1 MSSQK
6 LDELGVRIERLTSN
20 PADIRAPLVRL
31 MRPILARLGY
41 GPKVSSE
48 KAQALLAELRR
59 RDEPSPTPGAV
70 PAERLMLDAV
80 AELEDSL
87 TSVER
92 ATVVGKRTLVAYAAW
107 LRRLYEVLV
116 RASRAI
122 EDRDDDAA
130 ALAGHASFAI
140 LPPLA
145 VQGRDAAAK
154 GQDKDIH
161 AQSARLVDLE
171 LAAVDHILAAAMTEV
186 EVLGRRRRLLEAAR
200 QMLLES
206 SAAVPLDA
214 AGVEAR
220 RRHIAGEI
228 TRIDRLQAAGV
239 SPDVTLAHQLREA
252 MTRGERDRLHA
263 ALVAMNSVA
272 RGAGDERAYALSRR
286 AIAEMWH
293 GDDPRTPLARQRS
306 MERSAKQA
314 LGDDFTETVKS
325 AYDAARKRY
334 ETLRQNGDDS
344 YTVNSA
350 LTYFDASSSSAT
362 LSATLAV
369 DGAFEVGGALLPIR
383 IEEIE
388 RRYRA
393 VRWPTQEMWLMP
405 ATEPVDIPDAII
417 DDPRTIVLDL
427 AAGRLLAR
435 RFVKEE
441 LLRHPKTILRGEVRV
456 YVLDG
461 SGSMMGPRSRMRDAI
476 VCAELLTLKRRLLE
490 GAKLARVVFFYRYF
504 DTEVHPTVRVD
515 TPAAVELA
523 FGDVLGNLREGGTDI
538 EKALLASFEQVRSA
552 KASDPD
558 LAQAQIVLVTDGEA
572 AVDEPT
578 LDRARSGVGDLTV
591 GLSVI
596 ALGQENPAL
605 RALVANQRA
614 KGERAFYHFI
624 PDDSLE
630 AVVRGEV
637 DSGLPLHLPEV
648 HGSTKPQALSADLGN
663 LVEEMSGLG
672 RAREL
677 EALEGLDA
685 QAEGM
690 REAGVEESAL
700 TEGERARARALYRDR
715 RSLEMQ
721 FLRWF
726 PAPGAKA
733 APSDVAADIPADDV
747 EAALV
752 ALATV
757 SEVVAVTL
765 GSDLARRADAIDV
778 LERLLPDA
786 ALTPARYFAV
796 VGHPTAKTLMALRM
810 VHAAVTPAT

>member
-1 MSSQK
+1 MSSEK
-6 LDELGVRIERLTSN
+6 LEDLGRRIEGLTSK
-20 PADIRAPLVRL
+20 PEDIRAPLVRL
-31 MRPILARLGY
+31 VRPILARLGY
-41 GPKVSSE
+41 RPKVSSE
-48 KAQALLAELRR
+48 KAQLLLAELRR
-59 RDEPSPTPGAV
+59 RDDPSATPGGVA
-70 PAERLMLDAV
+70 PETLMVDAV
-80 AELEDSL
+80 NELDDSL

-92 ATVVGKRTLVAYAAW
+92 ATVVGQRTLMAYAAW

-116 RASRAI
+116 RALRAI
-122 EDRDDDAA
+122 EDGDDTAA
-130 ALAGHASFAI
+130 ALAGDASYAI
-140 LPPLA
+140 LPPLS
-145 VQGRDAAAK
+145 VQGRDADAK
-154 GQDKDIH
+154 GKDKTVN
-161 AQSARLVDLE
+161 AQSVRLVDLE

-206 SAAVPLDA
+206 SAAVPLDE

-220 RRHIAGEI
+220 RQHIAGEI

-239 SPDVTLAHQLREA
+239 SPDVALAHQLREA

-263 ALVAMNSVA
+263 ALVAMNGVS

-286 AIAEMWH
+286 AILQMW
-293 GDDPRTPLARQRS
+293 GGTDPRTTQAKQLSIVA
-306 MERSAKQA
+306 SAKQA
-314 LGDDFTETVKS
+314 LGEDFTDTVKKT
-325 AYDAARKRY
+325 YDHARKRY
-334 ETLRQNGDDS
+334 QKQRDAGGDLSTSD
-344 YTVNSA
+344 SA
-350 LTYFDASSSSAT
+350 LGYFDAASESAT

-393 VRWPTQEMWLMP
+393 VRWPTRELLLMP
-405 ATEPVDIPDAII
+405 ATEPADIPDAVI

-441 LLRHPKTILRGEVRV
+441 VIRHPKTILRGEVRV

-461 SGSMMGPRSRMRDAI
+461 SGSMVGPRSRMRDAI
-476 VCAELLTLKRRLLE
+476 VSAELLTLKRRLLE
-490 GAKLARVVFFYRYF
+490 GAKLARVVLYYRYF

-515 TPAAVELA
+515 TPAAVGLA
-523 FGDVLGNLREGGTDI
+523 LGDVLGNLREGGTDI
-538 EKALLASFEQVRSA
+538 EKALLASFEQVRAA
-552 KASDPD
+552 KVSDPD

-572 AVDEPT
+572 AVDEAT
-578 LDRARSGVGDLTV
+578 VNAARRGVGDLTV

-605 RALVANQRA
+605 RALVAKQRA

-624 PDDSLE
+624 PDASLE
-630 AVVRGEV
+630 AVSRGEV
-637 DSGLPLHLPEV
+637 DSGLPVHLPDV
-648 HGSTKPQALSADLGN
+648 QGSAAPQALSADLGA
-663 LVEEMSGLG
+663 LVEEMSALG
-672 RAREL
+672 RTREL
-677 EALEGLDA
+677 EALEALDA
-685 QAEGM
+685 QAEGQ
-690 REAGVEESAL
+690 REAGVEESSI

-726 PAPGAKA
+726 PEPNAKA
-733 APSDVAADIPADDV
+733 PTLVPDDVPVEDV

-757 SEVVAVTL
+757 TEVVAVTM

-796 VGHPTAKTLMALRM
+796 VQEPTEKVAEALRM